1 MAHVRRLL
9 ATTAVTAALLALA
22 AEPPVLGALTADVP
36 SASRVSATTQ
46 AAPGTP
52 TWTVELD
59 RSQVST
65 SLGRHFSFV
74 STLHNETT
82 APRPGTIAYLN
93 VVSMQSDVYVD
104 PEDWSSA
111 RTRFLGV
118 VGPGAT
124 TSLTWNVQAV
134 NSGRFK
140 VFVVVTSAAGSDEV
154 VSSPAL
160 RVTIADERRL
170 NPSGILPVVLI
181 VPAIVAGGLVW
192 SRRRRRRLR

>member
-1 MAHVRRLL
+1 MTRLRCL
-9 ATTAVTAALLALA
+9 LVTTAVTAALLALA
-22 AEPPVLGALTADVP
+22 TAPPVLGAVTTRLPSIEQVGATA
-36 SASRVSATTQ
+36 A
-46 AAPGTP
+46 AAPSTP

-59 RSQVST
+59 RSQVT
-65 SLGRHFSFV
+65 SSIGKHFTFV
-74 STLHNETT
+74 STLHNETG

-111 RTRFLGV
+111 RTKFLGV

-124 TSLTWNVQAV
+124 TRLTWTVQAV

-140 VFVVVTSAAGSDEV
+140 IFVVVTSAAGGDEV

-160 RVTIADERRL
+160 PVTIADQRRL
-170 NPSGILPVVLI
+170 NPSGILPVVLV
-181 VPAIVAGGLVW
+181 VPATVALCLAW